1 MLKPKVSII
10 TVVYN
15 AKEALEKTINNIR
28 QIDYENLEYIIVDG
42 GSTDGTKEVIEANS
56 LWVTS
61 WISQPDKGL
70 YDAMNK
76 GMRLATGAYVWFI
89 NAGDFV
95 YSPDILKNI
104 FAGYENYADIYYG
117 DTVIL
122 SENGGTK
129 GLRGKKL
136 PKKLTLRSF
145 KMGMVVCHQSFI
157 VKKSIAPIYNLRY
170 KYAADVDWVMECTRR
185 AKTILN
191 TRFILSKFI
200 EGGVSSKQRN
210 KSLKERYRI
219 MITYFGKS
227 RTIYYH
233 MLIALNY
240 FKPKYRKIKKPY

>member
-191 TRFILSKFI
+191 TRF
-200 EGGVSSKQRN
+200 
-210 KSLKERYRI
+210 
-219 MITYFGKS
+219 
-227 RTIYYH
+227 
-233 MLIALNY
+233 
-240 FKPKYRKIKKPY
+240 